1 MLLMIVHARWRWL
14 VSEIVNVTKEQA
26 RALVEAGFAHGLA
39 GYPIILSVNGKI
51 TVVAEYEDDDGL
63 CVWEFGRDG
72 SAVSRW
78 YRREA

>member
-1 MLLMIVHARWRWL
+1 LM
-14 VSEIVNVTKEQA
+14 
-26 RALVEAGFAHGLA
+26 EAGFAHGLA

-51 TVVAEYEDDDGL
+51 TVVAEYEDDKKL

-78 YRREA
+78 YEIGGIDNEL

>member
-1 MLLMIVHARWRWL
+1 M
-14 VSEIVNVTKEQA
+14 SEAVNVTEAQA
-26 RALVEAGFAHGLA
+26 RALMEAGFAHGLA

-51 TVVAEYEDDDGL
+51 TVVAEYEDDKKL

-78 YRREA
+78 YEIGGIDNEL